1 MKRTR
6 IIRTLCL
13 LAATLVACTACGA
26 SKAPMDSM
34 AGGDRYYDS
43 ADFDYNLKAET
54 ESYVTS
60 SPAISDGAMNAPV
73 KPEESTAGTAD
84 PLSERKI
91 IKTMR
96 ISAETKAFDCATAS
110 IEALCTQLGGYIESS
125 SRSGGSIRYS
135 SAVVARSASY
145 TLRIPAEKL
154 DAFRAGMDGEI
165 NVVSENTGISDIT
178 DRYFDVDT
186 RLATL
191 RTEEERL
198 LAMLEKATELEYLI
212 TLESRLSEVR
222 YQIESYTGTLRRYDS
237 QVAYSTVHLNLD
249 EVLEYTQVIEAPQT
263 FGERMSIA
271 LQESWADFVD
281 NCKDFAVGFV
291 YALPTL
297 IVLAVIFTAAGVIIV
312 AVVKKHR
319 RQRKDGEQ

>member
-13 LAATLVACTACGA
+13 LAATLIACTACGA
-26 SKAPMDSM
+26 SSAPMDSM
-34 AGGDRYYDS
+34 ASDNRYYDS

-60 SPAISDGAMNAPV
+60 SPAISDSAAKAPATSVENPDGA
-73 KPEESTAGTAD
+73 AD

-96 ISAETKAFDCATAS
+96 ISAETKAFDNATAA

-178 DRYFDVDT
+178 DQYFDVDT

-212 TLESRLSEVR
+212 TLESRLSEIR

-297 IVLAVIFTAAGVIIV
+297 IVLAVIFTAAGLIIA

-319 RQRKDGEQ
+319 RQRRNEEK

>member
-13 LAATLVACTACGA
+13 LAALLISCTACGA

-34 AGGDRYYDS
+34 AGDDRYYSNS
-43 ADFDYNLKAET
+43 ADFDYNLKT
-54 ESYVTS
+54 ESESFVTS

-84 PLSERKI
+84 PLSQRKI
-91 IKTMR
+91 VKTMR
-96 ISAETKAFDCATAS
+96 ISAETKAFDRATAA
-110 IEALCTQLGGYIESS
+110 IEALCAQLGGYIESS

-135 SAVVARSASY
+135 SAVVARSAAY
-145 TLRIPAEKL
+145 TLRIPAEQL

-191 RTEEERL
+191 KTEEERL

-297 IVLAVIFTAAGVIIV
+297 IVLAVIFTAAVVIIV
-312 AVVKKHR
+312 SVVKKHR
-319 RQRKDGEQ
+319 RKPQDKE

>member
-13 LAATLVACTACGA
+13 LAATLIVCTACGA
-26 SKAPMDSM
+26 SNAPMDSM
-34 AGGDRYYDS
+34 ASSDRYYDS
-43 ADFDYNLKAET
+43 ADFDYSLKAET
-54 ESYVTS
+54 ESYVTN
-60 SPAISDGAMNAPV
+60 SPAISDSAVNAPATSGV
-73 KPEESTAGTAD
+73 STDGAAD

-96 ISAETKAFDCATAS
+96 ISAETKAFDNATVA

-125 SRSGGSIRYS
+125 SFSGGSIRYS

-145 TLRIPAEKL
+145 TLRIPAEEL
-154 DAFRAGMDGEI
+154 DSFRAGMDGEI
-165 NVVSENTGISDIT
+165 NVVSENTGLSDIT
-178 DRYFDVDT
+178 DQYFDVDT

-191 RTEEERL
+191 KTEEERL

-212 TLESRLSEVR
+212 TLESRLSEIR

-237 QVAYSTVHLNLD
+237 QVAYSTVYLNLD

-297 IVLAVIFTAAGVIIV
+297 VVLAVIFTAVGVIIV

-319 RQRKDGEQ
+319 RQRRNEEK

>member
-13 LAATLVACTACGA
+13 LAATLIACTACGA
-26 SKAPMDSM
+26 SNAPMDSM
-34 AGGDRYYDS
+34 ASDNRYYDS

-54 ESYVTS
+54 ESYVTGS
-60 SPAISDGAMNAPV
+60 SAIGNSVTDAPV
-73 KPEESTAGTAD
+73 TAEDGSSGAAD

-96 ISAETKAFDCATAS
+96 ISAETKAFDNATAA

-154 DAFRAGMDGEI
+154 DAFRAGMAGEI
-165 NVVSENTGISDIT
+165 NVVSESTGISDIT
-178 DRYFDVDT
+178 DQYFDVDT

-297 IVLAVIFTAAGVIIV
+297 IVLAVIFTAVGVIIAV
-312 AVVKKHR
+312 VVKKHR
-319 RQRKDGEQ
+319 RQRRDEEK